1 MSTDHLIDRPA
12 YATQCPRCKERVLVA
27 MDGGLSVTTDVIP
40 ASINAEIAAWLT
52 KRYAWEII
60 RDPYPGQTHL
70 RFRGLARIKAGRDLP
85 VVLAHECPDGT
96 RPVIPWHIP
105 PPRPSAPKAPAVTT
119 DGTVPF

>member
-1 MSTDHLIDRPA
+1 MSTSHLIDRPA
-12 YATQCPRCKERVLVA
+12 YADKCPRCKARVLVA
-27 MDGGLSVTTDVIP
+27 MDGGLDVTTEVIP
-40 ASINAEIAAWLT
+40 ADVNAEIAAWLA

-60 RDPYPGQTHL
+60 RDPDLGQTRL
-70 RFRGLARIKAGRDLP
+70 RFRGLARIKAGRGYP

-105 PPRPSAPKAPAVTT
+105 PPKPSAPKAPAVIT